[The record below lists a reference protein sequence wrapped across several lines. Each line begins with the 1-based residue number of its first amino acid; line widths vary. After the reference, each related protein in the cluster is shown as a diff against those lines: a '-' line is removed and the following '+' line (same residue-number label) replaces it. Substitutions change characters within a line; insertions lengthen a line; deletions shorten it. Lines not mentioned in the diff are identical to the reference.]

1 VRPTTLVDI
10 SDALAVKRRM
20 LECHASQRDWL
31 REHHG
36 MDEYID
42 AMLRHAKM
50 RGEEMGVTAAEAFV
64 QHRGHAYPREDLL
77 VELLGAKQVQ
87 EE

>member
-1 VRPTTLVDI
+1 
-10 SDALAVKRRM
+10 
-20 LECHASQRDWL
+20 
-31 REHHG
+31 

-50 RGEEMGVTAAEAFV
+50 RGEEMGVAAGEGFV

-87 EE
+87 ED